1 MSTLTEQLKKEHS
14 VIQDLLHDAKEQGI
28 TSDEGQSKF
37 KKAKDLL
44 LQHLKKED
52 DELYPLLT
60 KNGASKAIADTFS
73 EEMKAISKV
82 ANDFFT
88 KYENAQSGLEFA
100 QDFEAFLS
108 ALSSRIRKEENVLYS
123 EYDKVSTH

>member
-1 MSTLTEQLKKEHS
+1 
-14 VIQDLLHDAKEQGI
+14 LHGAKAQGI
-28 TSDEGQSKF
+28 TSEEGQMKF

-44 LQHLKKED
+44 LQHLQKED

-82 ANDFFT
+82 AIDFFT
-88 KYENAQSGLEFA
+88 KYENAQSGLDFA
-100 QDFEAFLS
+100 QDFGAFLG
-108 ALSSRIRKEENVLYS
+108 ALGSRIRKEENVLYS
-123 EYDKVSTH
+123 EYDRVCTH